1 MNTPNYRRERRL
13 LKSGMTFIAG
23 VDEVGRGALAG
34 PVAVAAVILNPK
46 DLPSGVDDSK
56 ALTAE
61 RRREAFEVIMAKAL
75 AIAIA
80 TASAGEIDALNIR
93 GATLLAMRRALSALS
108 LPACF
113 ALIDGRDVPPGLACP
128 AEALIGGDA
137 LSLSIAAASII
148 AKVTRDAMMARL
160 EGPFPGYGF
169 SAHVGYATPQHL
181 RALKTLGTTPMHRL
195 SFAPCGNSD

>member
-1 MNTPNYRRERRL
+1 MPDFRRERRL

-34 PVAVAAVILNPK
+34 PVAVAAVILDPK
-46 DLPSGVDDSK
+46 NLPKGIDDSK
-56 ALTAE
+56 ALNVQ
-61 RRREAFEVIMAKAL
+61 RREEAFAIILAKAH

-80 TASAGEIDALNIR
+80 TASAAEIDALNIR

-113 ALIDGRDVPPGLACP
+113 ALIDGRDIPFGLACP
-128 AEALIGGDA
+128 AEAVIGGDA
-137 LSLSIAAASII
+137 LCLSIAAASIV

-160 EGPFPGYGF
+160 EEPFPGYGF
-169 SAHVGYATPQHL
+169 GAHVGYGTPQHL
-181 RALKTLGTTPMHRL
+181 RALRSLGVTPMHRL
-195 SFAPCGNSD
+195 SFAPCGISG